1 MAEPTDSRGGLLLA
15 LQDLNNEKVA
25 IYGYYYNNAF
35 RHTGILIRFINYRDR
50 IVTSEFT
57 IDVSDVNGLLQ
68 RMQCVTWNCEARIV
82 VNKIDPDQR
91 SRNKVIK
98 PSIRTFREET
108 RSDAMRYVKR
118 LLVPTSKSYQLFFNN
133 CRDHTDQA
141 IKDLCCDGQ
150 CCPKAREE
158 ALRNI
163 QARRR
168 RDLVKFSV
176 AIVAI
181 VAIAVA
187 GPSILARIYLILLNY
202 IYTKP

>member
-1 MAEPTDSRGGLLLA
+1 MAEPTDSRRRLLLA

-68 RMQCVTWNCEARIV
+68 RMQCVIWNCEARIV
-82 VNKIDPDQR
+82 VNQIDPGQR
-91 SRNKVIK
+91 SRNEVIK

-133 CRDHTDQA
+133 CRDHTDRA
-141 IKDLCCDGQ
+141 IRGLCCDGQ
-150 CCPKAREE
+150 CSPKGREE
-158 ALRNI
+158 ALRNT
-163 QARRR
+163 QARRIGDR
-168 RDLVKFSV
+168 VIGYF
-176 AIVAI
+176 IVA
-181 VAIAVA
+181 A
-187 GPSILARIYLILLNY
+187 GVGSLIGYYIWAQIY
-202 IYTKP
+202 